1 MPRKLPTVISLNCFE
16 VAARTE
22 SFTKAAEELCLTQ
35 SAVSRQ
41 VKSLEKFVGF
51 LLFERVKQRL
61 YLTDAGKIYKQKV
74 KEILD
79 QLESVPQDIIKRISG
94 RLVIGVEDTLT
105 ITWLIPKLND
115 FKNKFPDIEVEIMT
129 DLDKLYV
136 KREGFDVGIIYGD
149 AQWPECKAQY
159 LMDEHLVAV
168 CTPELYEQYGEVDKL
183 KDVLN
188 YPFLQ
193 HTAKL
198 SCTVEWLT
206 AAGLTPQEIDKVP
219 GPRFERLRYI
229 VEAAEHGL
237 GIAIVP
243 YYQVANLLSENKL
256 VLARKKH
263 FKCIDA
269 YYVVS
274 KKSKADDL
282 KIKEFSKWL
291 LKWNSH

>member
-1 MPRKLPTVISLNCFE
+1 MQRKLPSVISLNCFE

-61 YLTDAGKIYKQKV
+61 YLTDAGRVYEQKIKG
-74 KEILD
+74 ILD
-79 QLESVPQDIIKRISG
+79 QLENAPQDIIKNISG
-94 RLVIGVEDTLT
+94 RLIIGVEDSLT

-115 FKNKFPDIEVEIMT
+115 FKHKFPDIEVEIMT
-129 DLDKLYV
+129 ELDKLYV

-168 CTPELYEQYGEVDKL
+168 CTPELYEKYGEVDKL

-193 HTAKL
+193 HTAHV

-206 AAGLTPQEIDKVP
+206 AAGLTQQEINKIP
-219 GPRFERLRYI
+219 GPRLERLRYI

-263 FKCIDA
+263 FKCNDA